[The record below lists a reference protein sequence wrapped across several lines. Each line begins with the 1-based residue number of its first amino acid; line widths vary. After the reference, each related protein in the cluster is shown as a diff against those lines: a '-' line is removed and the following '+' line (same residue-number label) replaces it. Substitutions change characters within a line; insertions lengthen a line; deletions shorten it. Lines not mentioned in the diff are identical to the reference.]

1 MPPADSRV
9 PVSQACL
16 TVKKSYNQLRRL
28 LALGV
33 VRGGFDAEIGY
44 YIDAADVRSLTEG
57 ALSGPKDKSGHG
69 GDRSPRHET
78 RAEPRGP

>member
-28 LALGV
+28 LALGL
-33 VRGGFDAEIGY
+33 VRGGFDAGIGY
-44 YIDAADVRSLTEG
+44 YIDAEDVRCLAEG
-57 ALSGPKDKSGHG
+57 ALSDPKDRNRAG
-69 GDRSPRHET
+69 GRGTRPESRDR
-78 RAEPRGP
+78 